1 MSQRDE
7 KDLFRNE
14 KTGQGYGTEGGK
26 KENERRRE
34 KAKAV
39 EVE

>member
-14 KTGQGYGTEGGK
+14 KTEQGYGTE
-26 KENERRRE
+26 EERREGEGME
-34 KAKAV
+34 KKRGSKRC
-39 EVE
+39 